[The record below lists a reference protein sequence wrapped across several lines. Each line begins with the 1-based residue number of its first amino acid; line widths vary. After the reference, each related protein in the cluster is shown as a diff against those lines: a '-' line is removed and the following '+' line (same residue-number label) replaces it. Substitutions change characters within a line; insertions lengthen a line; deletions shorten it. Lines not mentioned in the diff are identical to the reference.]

1 MFDLGYE
8 VHKNHLV
15 LISGVHNRLFS
26 NDKYLYI
33 SMECPTF
40 TIHIDEFQTI

>member
-15 LISGVHNRLFS
+15 LISGAHNRLFS

-33 SMECPTF
+33 DGMSDF
-40 TIHIDEFQTI
+40 HYSYR